1 MTTATRDVTPQD
13 LFQRSLTAHLPPERF
28 ERLQRAR
35 VLIAGLGGGSNI
47 AELLVRKGF
56 GRIILADPD
65 VYEPHNIRQRGS
77 LVSTR
82 ACGKVAVMM
91 ERLRDIN
98 PRVEVTPVPEGITFE
113 NVEELVAQADYV
125 VDMVDFHGLREKVAL
140 SRAAR
145 AQGKVVL
152 TAPSIVNGGLL
163 YVFRP
168 DGVTFEE
175 FFDYEDGLSKA
186 EVGPR
191 FLRRLIPRYPA
202 DAPRE
207 MYLAAARGERTLPLD
222 AVGVDQAAVLL
233 VAALENLVLGRLE
246 RVVFVPKGVLVDASD
261 PVFLAAVVDYSADFP
276 PRRPW

>member
-1 MTTATRDVTPQD
+1 MTTATRDLTAQD
-13 LFQRSLTAHLPPERF
+13 LFQRSLTAHLPLPQF
-28 ERLQRAR
+28 ERLRR
-35 VLIAGLGGGSNI
+35 TTVLVAGLGGGSNI
-47 AELLVRKGF
+47 AELLARKGI
-56 GRIILADPD
+56 GRFIVADPD

-77 LVSTR
+77 LVSTQGR
-82 ACGKVAVMM
+82 GKVEVMV
-91 ERLRDIN
+91 ERLRDVN
-98 PRVEVTPVPEGITFE
+98 PGVEVTPVPEGITFD
-113 NVEELVAQADYV
+113 NVAELVRQADYV

-175 FFDYEDGLSKA
+175 FFEYEEGLPMA
-186 EVGPR
+186 EIGPR
-191 FLRRLIPRYPA
+191 FLRRLIPRFPS

-222 AVGVDQAAVLL
+222 AVGVEQASVLL
-233 VAALENLVLGRLE
+233 VAALENLVLGRPE

-261 PVFLAAVVDYSADFP
+261 PVFLAAVVDYTADFP
-276 PRRPW
+276 SQRR